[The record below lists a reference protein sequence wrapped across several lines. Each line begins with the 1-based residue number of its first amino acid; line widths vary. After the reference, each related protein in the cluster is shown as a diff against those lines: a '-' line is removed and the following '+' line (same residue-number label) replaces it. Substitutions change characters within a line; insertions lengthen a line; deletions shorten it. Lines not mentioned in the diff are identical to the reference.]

1 MTKRT
6 SRQRLVTSE
15 KEGRPNS
22 SRKLTVKQKKK
33 HEKFDVKKPKKP
45 PTAFFYFLEDFR
57 KEFQEQN
64 PNVKSMRDIGKA
76 CGEKW
81 KTMTYEF
88 LLNCGCFLKIN
99 SSVSNVKNRT
109 EACLSHL
116 AAKGALGLLP
126 WPSTAAGMPLWLE
139 AAASRLSQG
148 GRVCEM
154 SNRKDPAWNYGVEAE
169 LLKGM
174 DGRDIS
180 SVSQKRIS
188 GPMDRFVMNIEEDEA
203 KFGGNKKQGSEK
215 EARDRTCMDI
225 GKFFENGIAF
235 NVVNSPSGAPC
246 TLGSITVNTHK
257 EKVKYYDIATE
268 KRAEFDSAMADY
280 IKKQESGEGEET
292 EEDSEFDEYDA

>member
-1 MTKRT
+1 MANKATKKSKKSQSSLASSASNMVSNQKVASGINSSKMTKRT
-6 SRQRLVTSE
+6 SRRRSLVTSE

-81 KTMTYEF
+81 KTMTYE
-88 LLNCGCFLKIN
+88 
-99 SSVSNVKNRT
+99 
-109 EACLSHL
+109 
-116 AAKGALGLLP
+116 
-126 WPSTAAGMPLWLE
+126 
-139 AAASRLSQG
+139 
-148 GRVCEM
+148 
-154 SNRKDPAWNYGVEAE
+154 
-169 LLKGM
+169 
-174 DGRDIS
+174 
-180 SVSQKRIS
+180 
-188 GPMDRFVMNIEEDEA
+188 
-203 KFGGNKKQGSEK
+203 
-215 EARDRTCMDI
+215 
-225 GKFFENGIAF
+225 
-235 NVVNSPSGAPC
+235 
-246 TLGSITVNTHK
+246 